1 MRDTAMHMSTIPA
14 SDAAAQN
21 TAPLVVALIGA
32 GAISLVHAPAWKAIG
47 AEVLVYSEA
56 GGPELAERF
65 GLEAVDTLEEA
76 LRRADCVDI
85 VTPTSTHRAL
95 ALAAIDAGKNIVCEK
110 PLTLTASDSRV
121 VYEAAKKANVH
132 VYPAHVVRFTAPYV
146 AAHRAVAAG
155 RIGKVA
161 VARFFRGGSSPA
173 VGTWFQDQAASGG
186 IIMDLMI
193 HDLDQARW
201 TCGEVETIYA
211 VQSPPTTNNVV
222 PPFVSAHVTLTHA
235 GGAISHIRATWGAVG
250 TPFTTGFSIAGDAGV
265 LRYNSAENTGLT
277 TSLHDAAA
285 SGLVIPTSALRESP
299 YLTEIREFAEAFRGG
314 PEPRV
319 SAEDGAIAVYL
330 AEAAY
335 ESILTGRVIDMNDFG
350 RTQGAAA

>member
-1 MRDTAMHMSTIPA
+1 MKETVMHTSTI
-14 SDAAAQN
+14 SDAATQHP
-21 TAPLVVALIGA
+21 TPLVVALIGA
-32 GAISLVHAPAWKAIG
+32 GAISRVHAAAWKALG
-47 AEVLVYSEA
+47 ADVLVYSEA
-56 GGPELAERF
+56 GGPELAERY
-65 GLEAVDTLEEA
+65 GLEVVDTIEEA

-95 ALAAIDAGKNIVCEK
+95 ALAAIAAGKNIVCEK
-110 PLTLTASDSRV
+110 PLTLTASDSRA
-121 VYEAAKKANVH
+121 VYEAARTAGVH

-161 VARFFRGGSSPA
+161 VARFSRGGSSPA
-173 VGTWFQDQAASGG
+173 VGTWFQDEAASGG

-201 TCGEVETIYA
+201 ICGEVETIYA
-211 VQSPPTTNNVV
+211 VQSPPTVDNIV

-235 GGAISHIRATWGAVG
+235 GGAISHIRATWGAIG
-250 TPFTTGFSIAGDAGV
+250 TPFSTQFHVAGDAGV
-265 LRYNSAENTGLT
+265 LRYRSTDNTGLT
-277 TSLHDAAA
+277 TSLHGAESDD
-285 SGLVIPTSALRESP
+285 LVIPTSQLAESP

-319 SAEDGAIAVYL
+319 SAEDGAVAVYL
-330 AEAAY
+330 AQAAY
-335 ESILTGRVIDMNDFG
+335 ESITTGKVIDMDDFS
-350 RTQGAAA
+350 RAEGAAA